1 MLNDKNGVPQ
11 VAQAAQERDQPLRI
25 LRMQSSCGLIQNID
39 HAGQLRSQG
48 GRKLQPLQFSA
59 GKGGNGTA
67 AGQIAKP
74 QSADAFQLG
83 GKIRQVV
90 LHQLSVGG
98 RQRTGQSVDPVRKGI
113 QRKLV
118 ELRQSETVHHDFSAF
133 LLQPFPAAGRTGG
146 GLKIGFQFAP
156 FFSPVVQPAK
166 ENRFQSLKP
175 SAGYGP
181 RRLFFRKGPDDFRSC
196 DTLIQKGL
204 LQRIKPK
211 DRETGRNGKA
221 VIPAGGI
228 KGFGLVF
235 AVFCLPEA
243 DSPVFQ
249 GPGLVNGCSPVEG
262 QNLPHSFA
270 DRTGPFLRIERKIG
284 GGELFHFLSAF
295 PAVLVDRKFFPCM
308 AGTGRRNHFLPAV
321 RRRNRLPA
329 VGTDAHT
336 QLLIEH
342 PKPGIEIR
350 YRAHR
355 GAGIAVL
362 VGLGDH
368 DGGRGVLHALHRRP
382 GDSLEGHGFQILPLT
397 FHVQNVD

>member
-1 MLNDKNGVPQ
+1 MIAHGAHPLADLASAAGPVEGKGAGIDPGKLFPGRNRAAGFALGGDFSIFRKQLSDRSIQIRIGGHVGALHAVGGSLSDGNDAGKGFASPDDVFFAASLTAFGQNGENQRGFAGAGGAGDHAQTAGGKVRVQVFQVVKACVTDPDPSAVPAPKDRFHGMCGAKILPGDGIRMGKQLIQRSRGDHFSAETAGAGAHVHDMVGGAHHIRVMFNDKNGVPQ

-118 ELRQSETVHHDFSAF
+118 ELRQSGTVYRDFSAF

-156 FFSPVVQPAK
+156 FFTPVVQPAK

-181 RRLFFRKGPDDFRSC
+181 RRLFFRKGPDDFRS
-196 DTLIQKGL
+196 
-204 LQRIKPK
+204 
-211 DRETGRNGKA
+211 
-221 VIPAGGI
+221 
-228 KGFGLVF
+228 
-235 AVFCLPEA
+235 
-243 DSPVFQ
+243 
-249 GPGLVNGCSPVEG
+249 
-262 QNLPHSFA
+262 
-270 DRTGPFLRIERKIG
+270 
-284 GGELFHFLSAF
+284 
-295 PAVLVDRKFFPCM
+295 
-308 AGTGRRNHFLPAV
+308 
-321 RRRNRLPA
+321 
-329 VGTDAHT
+329 
-336 QLLIEH
+336 
-342 PKPGIEIR
+342 
-350 YRAHR
+350 
-355 GAGIAVL
+355 
-362 VGLGDH
+362 
-368 DGGRGVLHALHRRP
+368 
-382 GDSLEGHGFQILPLT
+382 
-397 FHVQNVD
+397 